1 MKTKSILF
9 VAALFACTACGS
21 SKQTVTQ
28 VPQDVEIITYC
39 EGPEYMTDGEYFR
52 ASGMGFSTSQQ
63 LANQKAMSAAR
74 ATLAA
79 ALEVQIKSVTDSYLS
94 SYEVNGDE
102 EARGRYQT
110 RALEVVNQTL
120 TGVRTLCQKTTMS
133 PDGKYKSYVAIE
145 LAGND
150 VATAVATS
158 ISNDEKLRTDFEYE
172 KFKDVFEQEMAA
184 YGK

>member
-1 MKTKSILF
+1 M
-9 VAALFACTACGS
+9 
-21 SKQTVTQ
+21 
-28 VPQDVEIITYC
+28 
-39 EGPEYMTDGEYFR
+39 
-52 ASGMGFSTSQQ
+52 
-63 LANQKAMSAAR
+63 
-74 ATLAA
+74 
-79 ALEVQIKSVTDSYLS
+79 
-94 SYEVNGDE
+94 NGDE
-102 EARGRYQT
+102 ESRGRYQT